1 MNGFVI
7 EFNRRTRARRVVE
20 FGSIR
25 EAVAFRLER
34 ERERASED
42 IEVVAL
48 SSKSLD
54 SLKRT
59 HSRYFTGEDMGL
71 QHV

>member
-7 EFNRRTRARRVVE
+7 EFNRRTRARRVFE

-34 ERERASED
+34 ERERPSED

-48 SSKSLD
+48 SSKSLE
-54 SLKRT
+54 SLSRT
-59 HSRYFTGEDMGL
+59 HSRYFTGVDMSP
-71 QHV
+71 QKV